1 MGRRKIDPEILK
13 QNQKEARR
21 RWKENN
27 KELNNEINLRC
38 MRKRY
43 NENPEYRQKCI
54 LKSKE
59 QYLYNKETSLLRNMV
74 C

>member
-38 MRKRY
+38 MRKR
-43 NENPEYRQKCI
+43 
-54 LKSKE
+54 
-59 QYLYNKETSLLRNMV
+59 
-74 C
+74 

>member
-13 QNQKEARR
+13 QNQKDARR

-27 KELNNEINLRC
+27 KELDKEINLRC

-43 NENPEYRQKCI
+43 IENPEYREKCN

-59 QYLYNKETSLLRNMV
+59 QYLYNKETSLLRNIV